1 MTQLRSPLALY
12 LAEIIDYMKKSLTS
26 KLGTDVD
33 LIVITK
39 VGQEVEMRDT
49 LGDDL
54 GMSIMILEGTLES
67 LKGQRG
73 N

>member
-1 MTQLRSPLALY
+1 MNQLTSPLALY

-39 VGQEVEMRDT
+39 VNNQVEMRDT